1 MDVTFHEEVPYYSL
15 EGKEIQHENS
25 MREILP
31 LFQSSSP
38 SYQGPI
44 GEDTDDQLFQTP
56 EKDNA
61 SKARE
66 KQLQVYSRRK
76 EKTKHLSQPGNP

>member
-1 MDVTFHEEVPYYSL
+1 MDVTFHEDVPYYSL

-25 MREILP
+25 MTEILP

-44 GEDTDDQLFQTP
+44 GGH
-56 EKDNA
+56 
-61 SKARE
+61 R
-66 KQLQVYSRRK
+66 
-76 EKTKHLSQPGNP
+76 